1 MITKNGRKYTP
12 MSLTKKHL
20 IETTYREFSSRR
32 IDKFT
37 LVELAQKATVSRSTI
52 YNNFGGLEFVYK
64 DLVEKIILEEIT
76 RDCRSYEEWIK
87 NLVAYI
93 YDNKLLC
100 LNLYRQTMPFINQEH
115 VHRRIMENFGK
126 ILVQYNQEKMI
137 SKVALDAFI
146 LMLKKQFD
154 NNLKTNRLEMT
165 EALVKYGHFLFNV

>member
-1 MITKNGRKYTP
+1 

-100 LNLYRQTMPFINQEH
+100 LNLYRQT
-115 VHRRIMENFGK
+115 
-126 ILVQYNQEKMI
+126 
-137 SKVALDAFI
+137 
-146 LMLKKQFD
+146 
-154 NNLKTNRLEMT
+154 
-165 EALVKYGHFLFNV
+165 